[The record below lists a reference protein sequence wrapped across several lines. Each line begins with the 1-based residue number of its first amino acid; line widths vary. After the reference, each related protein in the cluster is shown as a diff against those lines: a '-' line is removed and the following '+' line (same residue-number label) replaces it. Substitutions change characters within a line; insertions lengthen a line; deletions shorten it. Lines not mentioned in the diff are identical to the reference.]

1 MIFFSD
7 VDFHFDPINIQRYLV
22 AYRHFEA
29 NHRQISNYIAC
40 TDFVHAFNPPV
51 EWAGQTSFLQ
61 PQLLNNQ
68 LYLVGCFP
76 QNLGATKKKE
86 LKGGNNRI
94 IIFSYHKDESSF
106 EQLRDRVRN
115 VAAFKNKEIEN
126 FSFTQENHG
135 NSRPMNSMIFCLYVN
150 LMLLETKYTPTLL
163 KQHFSRTSLMIMKT
177 AVTKA
182 LTNFINFH
190 SEVESPPAKKK
201 RKAKTVTIAK

>member
-1 MIFFSD
+1 M
-7 VDFHFDPINIQRYLV
+7 
-22 AYRHFEA
+22 
-29 NHRQISNYIAC
+29 
-40 TDFVHAFNPPV
+40 
-51 EWAGQTSFLQ
+51 
-61 PQLLNNQ
+61 
-68 LYLVGCFP
+68 
-76 QNLGATKKKE
+76 
-86 LKGGNNRI
+86 
-94 IIFSYHKDESSF
+94 
-106 EQLRDRVRN
+106 RN